1 MSQFFLDRISE
12 QGITSLL
19 IVTVHLASS
28 SEGHFKFDMMS
39 QVCTFFILIV
49 MFISVTITI
58 VCYVSIRKQMKI
70 RSSDIGTATHNTQEQ
85 LNAVLLIQFLF
96 PFLTIHIPFYIT
108 FMIPFFNR
116 DIDFLTDNMLY
127 LCAWCPAINPIIVM
141 VMVKVIKYFTF
152 TKTLYII
159 KNGFALPVYI
169 GQAFLIIFIVSIV
182 MFCNGPVVQYL
193 QVKTILKATSKQD
206 ANFAIFLIPI
216 SIGIPALA
224 LVFFGY
230 ISKSEIFPQEM
241 VNMMKN
247 QGMATTLTIPMTLE
261 MANLMPLI
269 CTSFIL
275 FVMLVSIIFAI
286 SCFVR
291 IKILMKQKFAA
302 STSSSSKKSQD
313 QLNTMLLIQFIF
325 PFFTIHTPILITFVL
340 PFFDMNLELLSDNML
355 YLSAWCPAAN
365 PIIVMSVVKT
375 IMYLNEVKSLYI
387 VKGGIDLPTDMGCIL
402 LNLFLVFVVTSC
414 TGPAV
419 QYLQVTYL
427 LSSPV
432 LKNHSVLRAL
442 ITLIP
447 LFVAIPTS
455 ILIFNGYMPN
465 KYEKGISKDLIQ
477 EITGEHDNAFLI
489 ASEEK
494 IYDESSGTFEYDIPA
509 RICTGFIFF
518 AMFSSL
524 IVVIVCFI
532 KMQVSK
538 KKKTSISNQKSKKQL
553 NLLLFVQ
560 FIFPF
565 ITIHIPFYV
574 AFILPFADIEF
585 DTLSSKLPYM
595 FAWCPAINP
604 ILVICMIKTVMYLD
618 ETKALY
624 IAKGGFDLP
633 IDIGCILLILFLVF
647 VVTSCTGPAVQYL
660 QVAHLL
666 CSPMQKTHSV
676 LRTMITLIPL
686 FVAIPTV
693 ILVFNGYVPNEY
705 EKEISKE
712 MILVITG
719 KNDTSFLM
727 AAEEKIYDFSSG
739 TFEYDIPARIC
750 TGFIFS
756 AMFLSLI
763 VVIVCF
769 IRMQITMKK
778 KTSIS
783 NQKSQKQLNL
793 LLFVQFIF
801 PFITIHIPFY
811 VAFILPFVDIEFSN
825 LSSKLPYMFAW
836 CPAINPILVIC
847 MIKSICDKLLNRKG
861 TPVTGTT
868 LTTSTHIFHVR
879 TNSFHVRTNS
889 HEINRIKI

>member
-560 FIFPF
+560 
-565 ITIHIPFYV
+565 
-574 AFILPFADIEF
+574 
-585 DTLSSKLPYM
+585 
-595 FAWCPAINP
+595 
-604 ILVICMIKTVMYLD
+604 TVMYLD